1 MESLKG
7 PADGI
12 KEELGW
18 LKVLFAVLAA
28 ADASLIAWLS
38 QNYMRAERFIAVP
51 AGLIAIAA
59 TVYLPW
65 INYAVGRKISELKSL
80 S

>member
-1 MESLKG
+1 
-7 PADGI
+7 
-12 KEELGW
+12 
-18 LKVLFAVLAA
+18 
-28 ADASLIAWLS
+28 
-38 QNYMRAERFIAVP
+38 MRAERFIAVP

-59 TVYLPW
+59 TVYLLW

>member
-1 MESLKG
+1 MGDFKG
-7 PADGI
+7 AADGI

-38 QNYMRAERFIAVP
+38 QNYMRADRLIVVP
-51 AGLIAIAA
+51 ASLVATAA
-59 TVYLPW
+59 TLYLLW
-65 INYAVGRKISELKSL
+65 INYVVARKIAELKGL